1 MKKLFLK
8 SLALIMMLT
17 MSVSMEAA
25 TKFCETPSGH
35 LGNADFGDRNACVKL
50 TISKSSE
57 AGFVDVT
64 LAMNRDLSATS
75 KIDYIYVLYNGLPY
89 TAGTDDNGDALDEL
103 TAHVNVG
110 GAASGNLMIQY
121 SNPNWGGRWQIELAD
136 VDFTATCSTG
146 VERFSVNAIAG
157 VGGSASVSSSFA
169 EAGDELTF
177 KATPECGYTF
187 ESWTNNGIVVV
198 GAGATYTT
206 TITENTTLQANFTG
220 SGVSEV
226 VENPSHDAANVT
238 SIYGYY
244 GSATDLAMN
253 PDWGQATQYTTLSIA
268 GKEVTKYSNLNYQGI
283 HFANMNVSD
292 MQYVH
297 FDIYAYA
304 DADLDIFLITVGG
317 ESYQRKHLTACEWN
331 SIDILLSDY
340 VAQGR
345 DLTNVYE
352 FKFDAQNTGYKGKT
366 MLIQNIYFYKLPAE
380 PVSGV
385 TLDKTEATVKKDKTL
400 QLTAT
405 VAPVAAENKNVSW
418 ESNNTDVATVSATG
432 LVTAVD
438 YGTATITV
446 TTEDG
451 NKTATCVVTVPAPNP
466 DEVTLTAD
474 GKTIVYTAYLI
485 DDNQYQLTI
494 TSDDKMIR
502 HTGSFWYV
510 NGVGGTALMADGN
523 FAQPDDYTI
532 VITVTSTQAPQLYT
546 PLYINMPG
554 QVNFGQPTFTWL
566 DKRPTVDVTGVTV
579 EATAEVEV
587 GKTVTLHAT
596 IAPANASN
604 KDVTWE
610 SENEEI
616 ATVENGVVTGVAA
629 GTVNIIVKSIA
640 DPSKTATCEVTVSAE
655 PVVSDWVTLTNGAN
669 EIRYLAAHYIGTNV
683 YSLTIEGVSANIAGM
698 GGSFWN
704 TNEGA
709 VRVDAHMTQIN
720 ASTIQ
725 LMAEYNQGP
734 QIYTPLYV
742 MMPGEVNFDYIT
754 IEWLEKEAPVTP
766 ATGVSLDKTSL
777 ELGINETYTLVPTVA
792 PALATNKNVTWE
804 SSNTDVAT
812 VSESGLVTA
821 KAVGNATI
829 TVKTVD
835 GNYTATC
842 AITVIAAIEPTVVN
856 GEAYAEFADGLVAV
870 YTYTITRTAERHVV
884 VAATFDRDMT
894 GRIEPANY
902 ELWINGVQNNMTY
915 EAATKTATLDLGSKT
930 DGETLNLN
938 FRFVLNGGG
947 LAVKAV
953 TYTVGTS
960 QAAPTTKLVSINDIV
975 ENADQAEPVNVV
987 LGRSF
992 VADGGLY
999 TLSLPFSMTA
1009 EQIADAFGSCY
1020 IAQLAS
1026 VEERGADML
1035 HLNFDY
1041 VDAIVA
1047 GVPYLFL
1054 PEQHITNPTINGVT
1068 LNYTAKSSGDAK
1080 AKMHAVLQPTHD
1092 PLPANAYFL
1101 GDDNYLYAVDEN
1113 NNGMKGLRA
1122 YFTLA
1127 TAPSGVAPRAKVVL
1141 GTNTTTGMEN
1151 ATINHGAQ
1159 KVLIDGQLYILRAE
1173 GMFNVQGQLVK

>member
-8 SLALIMMLT
+8 SLALILMLT
-17 MSVSMEAA
+17 MSVSMWGA
-25 TKFCETPSGH
+25 TNYCHTELTSGGKTITLSCIKLDETHYRYLIESETEMEGLGGSFCNKNGVGGYYMNGDHCVLAPDKKSITVDIESTSIPNIYTPLYVLMPGEVNFGQLETPT
-35 LGNADFGDRNACVKL
+35 FEC
-50 TISKSSE
+50 
-57 AGFVDVT
+57 
-64 LAMNRDLSATS
+64 SAS
-75 KIDYIYVLYNGLPY
+75 AEG
-89 TAGTDDNGDALDEL
+89 
-103 TAHVNVG
+103 
-110 GAASGNLMIQY
+110 
-121 SNPNWGGRWQIELAD
+121 
-136 VDFTATCSTG
+136 
-146 VERFSVNAIAG
+146 FSVKAIAG
-157 VGGSASVSSSFA
+157 VGGAATVSNSFVSSG
-169 EAGDELTF
+169 EQVTF
-177 KATPECGYTF
+177 TATPECGYTF

-206 TITENTTLQANFTG
+206 AITENTTLQANFTG

-244 GSATDLAMN
+244 GSATDLTMN
-253 PDWGQATQYTTLSIA
+253 PNWGQATQYTTLSIA

-283 HFANMNVSD
+283 HFVNLNVSD

-304 DADLDIFLITVGG
+304 DADLDIFLIAGG

-352 FKFDAQNTGYKGKT
+352 FKFDAQNTSYKGKS

-418 ESNNTDVATVSATG
+418 ESSNTDVATVSATG

-451 NKTATCVVTVPAPNP
+451 NKTATCVVTVPTPNP
-466 DEVTLTAD
+466 DEIPLTSGD
-474 GKTIVYTAYLI
+474 HTIAYTAYQI
-485 DDNQYQLTI
+485 ADNQYKLTI
-494 TSDDKMIR
+494 SSDEKMIR
-502 HTGSFWYV
+502 HMGSYWYV
-510 NGVGGTALMADGN
+510 NGVGGTVFMADGN

-554 QVNFGQPTFTWL
+554 QVDFGQPEFTWI

-610 SENEEI
+610 SENEGI

-629 GTVNIIVKSIA
+629 GTVNIIVKSA
-640 DPSKTATCEVTVSAE
+640 DDPSKTATCEVTVSAE
-655 PVVSDWVTLTNGAN
+655 PVASEWVKLENGAN
-669 EIRYLAAHYIGTNV
+669 SIEYRAYHYIGTNS
-683 YSLTIEGVSANIAGM
+683 YQLTIRSTSTLNGF
-698 GGSFWN
+698 GGSFYN
-704 TNEGA
+704 PGA
-709 VRVDAHMTQIN
+709 VDVRTVTTKVDDNLVVNIEA
-720 ASTIQ
+720 AS
-725 LMAEYNQGP
+725 AP
-734 QIYTPLYV
+734 QFYTPIYV
-742 MMPGEVNFDYIT
+742 MMPGEVGFGNIT
-754 IEWLEKEAPVTP
+754 IAWLEREAPVTP

-777 ELGINETYTLVPTVA
+777 ELGLNETYTLVPTVA

-804 SSNTDVAT
+804 SSAPEIAT
-812 VSESGLVTA
+812 VSENGLVTA
-821 KAVGNATI
+821 KAVGEATI

-835 GNYTATC
+835 GNFTATC
-842 AITVIAAIEPTVVN
+842 DITVIAAIEPTVVN
-856 GEAYAEFADGLVAV
+856 GEAYAKFADGLVAV

-884 VAATFDRDMT
+884 VAATFDHDMT

-915 EAATKTATLDLGSKT
+915 DAATKTATLDLGAKT

-947 LAVKAV
+947 LAEKSV
-953 TYTVGTS
+953 TYTVGS
-960 QAAPTTKLVSINDIV
+960 NQAAPATKLVSINDIV
-975 ENADQAEPVNVV
+975 ENAAQAESVNVV
-987 LGRSF
+987 LGRKF
-992 VADGGLY
+992 EADGGLY

-1009 EQIADAFGSCY
+1009 EQIAEAFGSCY
-1020 IAQLAS
+1020 IAQLTS

-1054 PEQHITNPTINGVT
+1054 PQRDIINPTINGVT
-1068 LNYTAKSSGDAK
+1068 LNFTPNTSGDEK
-1080 AKMHAVLQPTHD
+1080 ARMHAVLQPTHSA
-1092 PLPANAYFL
+1092 LPANAYFL
-1101 GDDNYLYAVDEN
+1101 GEDNYLYAVDEN

-1122 YFTLA
+1122 YFTLGS
-1127 TAPSGVAPRAKVVL
+1127 TPSGAAPRARVIL
-1141 GTNTTTGMEN
+1141 GPQTTTDMES

-1159 KVLIDGQLYILRAE
+1159 KVLIDGQLYIIREE